1 MKEANNVAE
10 THPAPANP
18 PQDDLI
24 DFGEGDAPTPT
35 PAKADKPESTP
46 TPDEIEKM
54 LTSTGK
60 PAEGPLIDFT
70 QELKKDLP
78 S

>member
-1 MKEANNVAE
+1 MEDLKASK
-10 THPAPANP
+10 P

-24 DFGEGDAPTPT
+24 DFGQDDAPTP
-35 PAKADKPESTP
+35 KPEQAEKTVP
-46 TPDEIEKM
+46 KTPDEIEKM

-70 QELKKDLP
+70 QEMKKDLP
-78 S
+78 GGQ